1 MVVAP
6 VSTIDLETK
15 SGKEIRIEERDPD
28 ELRQVAGNFM
38 TPKTVRAFNPV
49 FDITPS
55 SLVSF
60 LVTELGA
67 IEAPNEE
74 KIRRLLGRKKP

>member
-1 MVVAP
+1 
-6 VSTIDLETK
+6 
-15 SGKEIRIEERDPD
+15 
-28 ELRQVAGNFM
+28 M